1 MSMINAMFS
10 LVKGKAKA
18 TSLNEQ
24 AATEIFEAGNERIK
38 GLRSENEFTDQMFDV
53 VAGQQI
59 AMVANGIDPSSP
71 GAVRI
76 QEKTIKKGEAELSKI
91 RTDTILR
98 DQRRR
103 QRARGLK
110 KAAKLAKIAGI
121 VGAVSEIQKSAQAAA
136 SRGTGGGV

>member
-1 MSMINAMFS
+1 MTVINALFS

-24 AATEIFEAGNERIK
+24 AATELFEAGNERIK
-38 GLRSENEFTDQMFDV
+38 GLRAENEFTDQMFDV

-71 GAVRI
+71 GAQRI

-110 KAAKLAKIAGI
+110 KAAKFAKLGGI
-121 VGAVSEIQKSAQAAA
+121 VGAVGELQKSASRA
-136 SRGTGGGV
+136 SARG